1 MKNEG
6 LGFTLELLLNRP
18 ELFVGVVEATVNA
31 DFGLHAFTIFSY
43 FFSRGASF
51 LALTLKLVIVFAMV
65 SVGLT
70 ASRPFFS
77 LYCLSALV
85 STCWCAALIMRK
97 LSSSDVTSTSTSS

>member
-18 ELFVGVVEATVNA
+18 ELFVGVVEATVSA
-31 DFGLHAFTIFSY
+31 DFGLHALTRFSY

-51 LALTLKLVIVFAMV
+51 LALTLKLVIVFDIV

-70 ASRPFFS
+70 VSRPFFS
-77 LYCLSALV
+77 LYYLRAVV
-85 STCWCAALIMRK
+85 STFWCVALIMRK
-97 LSSSDVTSTSTSS
+97 LSS